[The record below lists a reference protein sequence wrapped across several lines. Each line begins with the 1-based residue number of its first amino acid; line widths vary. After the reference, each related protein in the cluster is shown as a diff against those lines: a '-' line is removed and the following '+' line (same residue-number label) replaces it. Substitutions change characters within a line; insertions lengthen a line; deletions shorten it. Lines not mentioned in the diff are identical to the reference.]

1 MTTDTSS
8 SSSARVVGAP
18 PWRVGVLARETGLTV
33 RTLHHYHAIG
43 LLVPS
48 QRTTGAHRL
57 YTSDDIAR
65 LQQIQS
71 LRSMRMPI
79 ADIARLLATPSDMA
93 RARNSAHDVMRAH
106 RDHLRTTIAAQTA
119 LLHQLD
125 QIAERLAGIGQP
137 SVSQLCALIRQAHD
151 TQRVERFFTATQLAS
166 LAQVRESSG
175 AARGMDVIQQWQDL
189 IGRVDVAM
197 RAGDAPDAPQ
207 VQSLARQWRALLSL
221 TVGGEPDTADAARAM
236 YEHDGDA
243 LSCIMPLRPTR
254 EMFAY
259 LEQAGISAPP
269 RATQAVDP

>member
-1 MTTDTSS
+1 MTADTFSS
-8 SSSARVVGAP
+8 SPRVVGAP

-33 RTLHHYHAIG
+33 RTLHHYHALG
-43 LLVPS
+43 LLIPS

-57 YTSDDIAR
+57 YSSDDIAR

-79 ADIARLLATPSDMA
+79 ADVVRLLATPSDMA
-93 RARNSAHDVMRAH
+93 RTRNSAHDVMRAH

-137 SVSQLCALIRQAHD
+137 SVLQLCALIRQAHD

-166 LAQVRESSG
+166 LAQVRASSG
-175 AARGMDVIQQWQDL
+175 HECGMAVIQQWQDL
-189 IGRVDVAM
+189 IRQVDDAM

-207 VQSLARQWRALLSL
+207 VQSLARQWLALLSL
-221 TVGGEPDTADAARAM
+221 SVGGEPGTADAARAM
-236 YEHDGDA
+236 YENDGDA

-259 LEQAGISAPP
+259 LEQSGISAPP
-269 RATQAVDP
+269 RENQAVDP